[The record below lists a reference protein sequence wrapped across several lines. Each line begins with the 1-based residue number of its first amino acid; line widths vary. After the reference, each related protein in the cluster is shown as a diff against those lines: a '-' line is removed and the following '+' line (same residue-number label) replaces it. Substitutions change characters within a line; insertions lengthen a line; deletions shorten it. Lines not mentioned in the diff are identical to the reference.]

1 MPTPVTYINKD
12 VVAVNDPNGPSVN
25 ANSLRALGV
34 AYCESVNR
42 DPKEEM
48 DRVTEYTANPF
59 TGMDGDEFLVKIQN
73 LSATPLYFFQGNN
86 AAPYVIQ
93 PQCTNARA
101 GDVSSE
107 GLITVGVAHT
117 TFRVEKGK
125 RKLMTEHSVF
135 TTKID
140 PFYEH
145 PVYVDDV
152 GGFLCIAKH
161 KDWVAAYCQKK
172 SIIERV
178 EQKQVGVLNN
188 KEAQMAADLM
198 FFPDEEEKERVE
210 VGTTVEIY
218 SDFSM
223 IKQVFY
229 IDNDKVRSAGKAF
242 LPCKP
247 EYMEH
252 VVITDRSINEKGLI
266 DVTIEAISL
275 KDLEQ
280 NGKVTTP
287 SGRIFSLNHRLINR
301 ILVNRQTQPAGPLPS
316 KDVIPVKEMDSL
328 IEGATANLQSLLD
341 TEKAEVERLSIA
353 LDGLKDSI
361 KDRDSTIRYVTSNE
375 SVESIKKEKA
385 ANMLLT
391 RVSTFTKV
399 MDAVT
404 QFRKASNDN
413 KLHTVKVVGEWAK
426 AAGMVAG
433 VCLTVG
439 KVVSAIFA

>member
-34 AYCESVNR
+34 AYCESVDR

-48 DRVTEYTANPF
+48 DRVTDYTANPF
-59 TGMDGDEFLVKIQN
+59 TGMDGDEFLIKIQN

-93 PQCTNARA
+93 PQCTTARA

-178 EQKQVGVLNN
+178 EQKQVGVLNS

-252 VVITDRSINEKGLI
+252 VVITDRSINQKGMI
-266 DVTIEAISL
+266 VGTIEAIRMS
-275 KDLEQ
+275 E
-280 NGKVTTP
+280 
-287 SGRIFSLNHRLINR
+287 
-301 ILVNRQTQPAGPLPS
+301 
-316 KDVIPVKEMDSL
+316 
-328 IEGATANLQSLLD
+328 
-341 TEKAEVERLSIA
+341 
-353 LDGLKDSI
+353 
-361 KDRDSTIRYVTSNE
+361 
-375 SVESIKKEKA
+375 
-385 ANMLLT
+385 
-391 RVSTFTKV
+391 
-399 MDAVT
+399 
-404 QFRKASNDN
+404 
-413 KLHTVKVVGEWAK
+413 
-426 AAGMVAG
+426 
-433 VCLTVG
+433 
-439 KVVSAIFA
+439 